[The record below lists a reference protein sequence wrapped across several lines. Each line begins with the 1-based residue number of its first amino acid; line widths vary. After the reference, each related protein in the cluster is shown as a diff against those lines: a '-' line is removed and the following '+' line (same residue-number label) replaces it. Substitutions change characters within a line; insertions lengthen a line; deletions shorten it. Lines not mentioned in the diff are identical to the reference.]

1 MNENIVGYVLS
12 FAILVPAAYFISD
25 RVQAQEKDC
34 LAVYD
39 AAEKIMTQRQ
49 DGSSLRDMLVAYQG
63 DTGRTYL
70 TKQAF
75 SLSMMNL
82 PENKARYIK
91 EFAEDQYAACER
103 L

>member
-1 MNENIVGYVLS
+1 MKNITIAVLLSTPLLSPLS
-12 FAILVPAAYFISD
+12 FAQD
-25 RVQAQEKDC
+25 KDC

-39 AAEKIMTQRQ
+39 AAEKIMTKRQ
-49 DGSSLRDMLVAYQG
+49 DGESLRDMLIAYQG